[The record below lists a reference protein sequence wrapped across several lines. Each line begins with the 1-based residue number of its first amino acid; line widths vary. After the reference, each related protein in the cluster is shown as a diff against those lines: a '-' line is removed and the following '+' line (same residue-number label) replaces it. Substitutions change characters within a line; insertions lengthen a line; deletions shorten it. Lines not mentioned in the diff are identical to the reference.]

1 MAIFGAISVH
11 EPVIV
16 DCYDEREAR
25 NLVNLRDIYISDDS
39 ETKTIKLKANA
50 TTSVILK
57 PETAYELTIYDYN
70 SIYGDYT
77 YYTIT
82 NCQTG
87 SFNRKTWNISWD
99 DEEKVYSLNGSLFF

>member
-1 MAIFGAISVH
+1 MLLSGCSFFVTATNVTINNTT
-11 EPVIV
+11 
-16 DCYDEREAR
+16 DN
-25 NLVNLRDIYISDDS
+25 NLLIYIFDDS